1 MSTPAWTSLAE
12 RISAIE
18 VHFIL
23 LHFILLHFRLE
34 DITTGSVHSRKDF
47 ASSGEAANGE
57 IIAKMKG

>member
-23 LHFILLHFRLE
+23 LHFRLE
-34 DITTGSVHSRKDF
+34 DTTTGSVHSGKDF
-47 ASSGEAANGE
+47 VSSGIAANCG
-57 IIAKMKG
+57 IITKRKGHK